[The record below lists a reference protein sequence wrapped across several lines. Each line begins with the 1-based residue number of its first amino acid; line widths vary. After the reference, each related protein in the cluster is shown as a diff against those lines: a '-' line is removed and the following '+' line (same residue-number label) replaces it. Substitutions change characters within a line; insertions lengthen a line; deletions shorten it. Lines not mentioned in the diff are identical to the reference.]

1 MKSEKYGIEIPE
13 ILLPT
18 KVDVAKWSVIACDQ
32 YTQDAAYWKKA
43 AEIVGSEPS
52 TLNLIFPEVYLE
64 DSGKDERIQKI
75 HAAMEQYIADGVFA
89 ASEKEAMY
97 VERTVKNGKKRAG
110 LVVAV
115 DLDAYDWTSKSRAL
129 IRATEATIPERIPPR
144 KAIRDG
150 AALESPHIMLLVND
164 KARALVEETGR
175 IAKMDGETAYDGDFM
190 LSGGH
195 ISGWKV
201 KSERAKK
208 QLFTA
213 LESVKTANTAAD
225 GSVFM
230 FAVGDGNHSLATAKA
245 VWEDFKAKNPG
256 VTDHPLRYALAEIVN
271 IYDDALDF
279 KPIHRVLFGADTQ
292 KLLSFLQK
300 ELGGTLS
307 VGLCESEM
315 QNAVNT
321 TANGANFGFS
331 YRADGALSHAVLSSS
346 IAELAVSRLQ
356 PALDAFL
363 RENPAVKIDYIH
375 GEDEL
380 LRLAHEGALSIFL
393 PPIQKDGF
401 FATIVSTGTLPRKS
415 FSMGEADEKRFYLEC
430 RALR

>member
-64 DSGKDERIQKI
+64 DSGKDERIKKI

-89 ASEKEAMY
+89 AGEKEAMY

-195 ISGWKV
+195 FG
-201 KSERAKK
+201 
-208 QLFTA
+208 
-213 LESVKTANTAAD
+213 LESQKRTRKTTT
-225 GSVFM
+225 FC
-230 FAVGDGNHSLATAKA
+230 
-245 VWEDFKAKNPG
+245 
-256 VTDHPLRYALAEIVN
+256 
-271 IYDDALDF
+271 
-279 KPIHRVLFGADTQ
+279 GA
-292 KLLSFLQK
+292 
-300 ELGGTLS
+300 
-307 VGLCESEM
+307 
-315 QNAVNT
+315 
-321 TANGANFGFS
+321 
-331 YRADGALSHAVLSSS
+331 
-346 IAELAVSRLQ
+346 
-356 PALDAFL
+356 
-363 RENPAVKIDYIH
+363 
-375 GEDEL
+375 
-380 LRLAHEGALSIFL
+380 
-393 PPIQKDGF
+393 
-401 FATIVSTGTLPRKS
+401 
-415 FSMGEADEKRFYLEC
+415 
-430 RALR
+430 